1 MSARHDE
8 WGQVAQSQRRASSR
22 YQKENIQQMTV
33 KLNVKTDM
41 DIIRFLWGVPN
52 KQGLIK
58 RLLREEIERESMKK
72 ER

>member
-1 MSARHDE
+1 MPARHDE
-8 WGQVAQSQRRASSR
+8 WDQVAQSQRRAASR

-33 KLNVKTDM
+33 KLNVRTDM
-41 DIIRFLWGVPN
+41 DIIRFLWTVPN

-58 RLLREEIERESMKK
+58 RLLREEIERASMKK